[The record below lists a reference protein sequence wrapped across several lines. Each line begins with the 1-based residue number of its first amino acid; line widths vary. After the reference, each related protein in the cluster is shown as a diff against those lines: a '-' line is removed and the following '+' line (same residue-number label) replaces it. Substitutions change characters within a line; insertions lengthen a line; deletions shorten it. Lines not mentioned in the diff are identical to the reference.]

1 MLILQCKRNGWTNL
15 SGELEQYEKE
25 LQNEKDAESESF
37 LHYNQHLSIL
47 MKESVS
53 IMPYCFFQHQGE
65 KKLSFKAG
73 YYHLTVFIFIF
84 RDASSKSPF
93 KDQE

>member
-1 MLILQCKRNGWTNL
+1 MFVTVFLLRIKKLEKDRVLILQCKRNGWTNL

-37 LHYNQHLSIL
+37 LHYTQHLSIF

-53 IMPYCFFQHQGE
+53 IMAYCFFQHQG
-65 KKLSFKAG
+65 KKN
-73 YYHLTVFIFIF
+73 YH
-84 RDASSKSPF
+84 SK
-93 KDQE
+93 QVIII

>member
-25 LQNEKDAESESF
+25 LQNEKDAESKNF
-37 LHYNQHLSIL
+37 PHYNQHPSIL

-53 IMPYCFFQHQGE
+53 I
-65 KKLSFKAG
+65 L
-73 YYHLTVFIFIF
+73 V
-84 RDASSKSPF
+84 
-93 KDQE
+93 